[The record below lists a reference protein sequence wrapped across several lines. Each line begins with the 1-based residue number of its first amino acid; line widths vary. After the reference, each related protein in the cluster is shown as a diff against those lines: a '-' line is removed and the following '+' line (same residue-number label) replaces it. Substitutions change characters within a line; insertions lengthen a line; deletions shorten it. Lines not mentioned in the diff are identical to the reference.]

1 MNLLIIITLLLFI
14 FTWIVQGINFATIM
28 SFIATMLFCGRKV
41 GYFCKR
47 GNVIALEIAG
57 MFLTFVFQIL
67 LKRFHILECFIVIL
81 LRCSFL
87 AMMEYDMRM
96 YVYVSEERRRDT
108 LE

>member
-57 MFLTFVFQIL
+57 MFLTFVF
-67 LKRFHILECFIVIL
+67 HILECFIVIL

-87 AMMEYDMRM
+87 AIMEYDMRM

>member
-57 MFLTFVFQIL
+57 M
-67 LKRFHILECFIVIL
+67 
-81 LRCSFL
+81 
-87 AMMEYDMRM
+87 
-96 YVYVSEERRRDT
+96 
-108 LE
+108 